1 VSSETAVQ
9 IAFAAA
15 VVVAG
20 AAVAATMAGRAPRR
34 VLAGLAALLGIAAAV
49 AWIVFAL
56 DTDSGTAVAAG
67 GLTLCAAVVLLTIPL
82 GEALGRSR
90 RIDAELEAAETRL
103 RDVAERE
110 TKMRTEELERTLAR
124 ARADSSSQFAE
135 EERRHAEARRNELV
149 ERERRISSELG
160 ETVALVERRV
170 EQRLADWAGDLDR
183 IQQGMT
189 SRLAEL
195 AQRQHDAVAQ
205 AHARLEADMEQLKT
219 ASEEQ
224 RTILAKLREEFERAA
239 QEAGA
244 AARREVE
251 VHESERRRS
260 LHEVSERL
268 RQRERELRERIAAE
282 ETDAVS
288 RIQSGFADV
297 ERRQIEQLTRI
308 VDRTA
313 NRLSEAGVERF
324 SATVKAARDDA
335 AKRLSRELDRAVAQ
349 FAHDAQS
356 VLAERLAQVSDAG
369 AARVDRKLNDILRR
383 IEERRDEFLGDFQKR
398 FSDVES
404 ELRSQI
410 RALAADAEAERAVL
424 EARVLELTRRLETA
438 VTTAE
443 SSLEGAFRAE

>member
-20 AAVAATMAGRAPRR
+20 AAVAATLAGRAPRR
-34 VLAGLAALLGIAAAV
+34 VLAGLAALLAIGAAAG
-49 AWIVFAL
+49 WILFTL

-82 GEALGRSR
+82 GEALARSR

-103 RDVAERE
+103 REVAERE

-124 ARADSSSQFAE
+124 ARADSSSQYAE
-135 EERRHAEARRNELV
+135 EERRLAEARRNELV

-160 ETVALVERRV
+160 EAAALVERRV

-224 RTILAKLREEFERAA
+224 RTVLAKLREEFERAA

-268 RQRERELRERIAAE
+268 RQRERELRDRIAAE
-282 ETDAVS
+282 ETDAVR

-313 NRLSEAGVERF
+313 NRLSEAAVEQF
-324 SATVKAARDDA
+324 SATVKTARDDA

-369 AARVDRKLNDILRR
+369 AARVDRRLNDILRR

-443 SSLEGAFRAE
+443 SSLEGAFRGE